1 MNVIFRYYILTIS
14 MLITHT
20 YNITNL
26 GLVCFHFC
34 VYLKKLQKLLH
45 KLCMFYE
52 FFLCSENNNFHGSYK
67 MFTCEDCDLV
77 ANLSQIVAKL
87 KHTINVNLPNFD
99 LFCFYRIITMAF
111 VLFLI
116 SVTTNSLEKIKK
128 AK

>member
-1 MNVIFRYYILTIS
+1 
-14 MLITHT
+14 
-20 YNITNL
+20 
-26 GLVCFHFC
+26 
-34 VYLKKLQKLLH
+34 
-45 KLCMFYE
+45 MFYE

-116 SVTTNSLEKIKK
+116 SVTTNSLEKIMK